1 MKTHKFGDLH
11 IDVHERPAGTL
22 RLDWRGKSNLP
33 QPENVLTPFLTD
45 MTLAALAK
53 KSLLEMHFETLDF
66 FNSATITTIIKYIKQ
81 LPQNVSLAVFYT
93 AKQPWQK
100 IFFDAL
106 WVFERSNK
114 LFKINE
120 VTDGPSSV
128 R

>member
-1 MKTHKFGDLH
+1 MKTHKFGDLL
-11 IDVHERPAGTL
+11 IDVHERPSGTV

-45 MTLAALAK
+45 VTLAATAQK
-53 KSLLEMHFETLDF
+53 ALLEMHFETLDF

-81 LPQNVSLAVFYT
+81 LPQGRSLAVFYSP
-93 AKQPWQK
+93 KQPWQK

-106 WVFERSNK
+106 WVFERSHK
-114 LFKINE
+114 LFKINA
-120 VTDGPSSV
+120 VADSPTSV